1 MVSIVLPVY
10 NGEKYLKEAIDSI
23 LSQKYRNIE
32 LVVVNESSTEK
43 SLYIIKE

>member
-23 LSQKYRNIE
+23 LSQTYRNIE
-32 LVVVNESSTEK
+32 LVVVND
-43 SLYIIKE
+43 LFN

>member
-23 LSQKYRNIE
+23 LSQTYRNIE
-32 LVVVNESSTEK
+32 LVVVND
-43 SLYIIKE
+43 IG